1 MRLACAALFFWC
13 FAVPGYAATPAPQ
26 AAGTTTTANV
36 AVTGWRL
43 ECDPGKTA
51 LACHADDSIVQS
63 SNGGLVIGFT
73 VAQSADGKTVLTMH
87 VPLGTSVRT
96 PIGVSVAGGPSQNFQ
111 FLTCSQQGCYA
122 TGAVNADLLAAMR
135 DAKGNLRVVYDILDN
150 NLAPHT
156 ITVSLP
162 LAGFSQVD
170 DRLK

>member
-1 MRLACAALFFWC
+1 MRYACAVLFLWC

-26 AAGTTTTANV
+26 AAGTTTSANV
-36 AVTGWRL
+36 SVTGWRL
-43 ECDPGKTA
+43 ECDPGKTS
-51 LACHADDSIVQS
+51 LACRALDSIVQS
-63 SNGGLVIGFT
+63 SNGGLVIAFT
-73 VAQSADGKTVLTMH
+73 VYQTADGKSNLTMN

-96 PIGVSVAGGPSQNFQ
+96 PIGVSVTGGAAQSFQ

-122 TGAVNADLLAAMR
+122 TGTLNADLLAAMR
-135 DAKGNLRVVYDILDN
+135 EAKGDLRVVYDILDN

-162 LAGFSQVD
+162 LSGFAQVD